1 MTGSTRPIADVR
13 FVTFVTGL
21 KKQKETK
28 QNTHMKQHMIQPQPK
43 HAFHYRSEDGLVEVI
58 TKTATAKRFPAH
70 DYPVVCL
77 RFTPQA
83 GTRVQ
88 KHGDGV
94 EVVMTHREVARHL
107 AALNRADAKGNYR
120 WNNVAPKCPHR
131 KACLLYTSPSPR
143 D

>member
-1 MTGSTRPIADVR
+1 MTGHMPECRRSFRHGRHRVNKNR
-13 FVTFVTGL
+13 KRRN
-21 KKQKETK
+21 KK
-28 QNTHMKQHMIQPQPK
+28 THMKQEQAK

-77 RFTPQA
+77 RFKPQA

-94 EVVMTHREVARHL
+94 EVVMTHQEVARHL
-107 AALNRADAKGNYR
+107 AALNRADSKGNYR

-131 KACLLYTSPSPR
+131 KAHWDQVNRERNSKQS
-143 D
+143 

>member
-1 MTGSTRPIADVR
+1 
-13 FVTFVTGL
+13 
-21 KKQKETK
+21 
-28 QNTHMKQHMIQPQPK
+28 MKQEQAK

-77 RFTPQA
+77 RFKPQA

-88 KHGDGV
+88 KMGDGV
-94 EVVMTHREVARHL
+94 EVVMTHQEVARHL

-120 WNNVAPKCPHR
+120 WNNVAPKYPHR
-131 KACLLYTSPSPR
+131 KAHWDQVNRERNQQKTGTSQPPVK
-143 D
+143 

>member
-1 MTGSTRPIADVR
+1 
-13 FVTFVTGL
+13 
-21 KKQKETK
+21 
-28 QNTHMKQHMIQPQPK
+28 MKQHMIQQQPK
-43 HAFHYRSEDGLVEVI
+43 HAFHYRSTDGLVEVL

-77 RFTPQA
+77 RFKPQA

-88 KHGDGV
+88 KMGDGV
-94 EVVMTHREVARHL
+94 EVVMTHQEVARHL

-131 KACLLYTSPSPR
+131 KAHWDQLNREHYAKKESQTLAK
-143 D
+143 